1 MIHIISRLISQ
12 INLLVSGTDMFCTSV
27 SSVIIGA
34 MKAPSHQQTEK
45 KKNPTT
51 QINPF
56 PNEILELTLY

>member
-45 KKNPTT
+45 KKSNNP
-51 QINPF
+51 NKPF
-56 PNEILELTLY
+56 PNEILEFTLY